1 MGRRSITHQGGQWS
15 GKTVNILGGLAT
27 LCNEETPTATDSCIT
42 TVTAQSMP
50 HLKGG
55 ALRDFESFIYPDF
68 KRAIKKY
75 HRTDHQFTFNSGS
88 ILEFKAF
95 ENEMTARGSKRKR
108 LFVNEANS
116 FPWLVFFQLNSRSEQ
131 TIIDYNPS
139 TRFWAHEKFNN
150 QNGNKMFISDHRNNP
165 FLSVEKH
172 KEIESNPDYELW
184 KVYARG
190 LTGNITG
197 VIFPNWEMIDD
208 GDFPMSDEYI
218 YSVDFGYTVDP
229 TCVIKSC
236 KIGNTLFVKEL
247 CYKTGMN
254 EYDIIAILRANG
266 YTNDQPL
273 YCDHDPDMIRQIRN
287 AGVQYA
293 FPARKGPGSINS
305 GINLLKKMNVK
316 YTNSS
321 WNLHRDRS
329 LYVWEKDKLT
339 GDLINIPVGYA
350 NHAFDAIRYGIY
362 TRYLRQAA

>member
-1 MGRRSITHQGGQWS
+1 
-15 GKTVNILGGLAT
+15 
-27 LCNEETPTATDSCIT
+27 
-42 TVTAQSMP
+42 
-50 HLKGG
+50 
-55 ALRDFESFIYPDF
+55 
-68 KRAIKKY
+68 
-75 HRTDHQFTFNSGS
+75 
-88 ILEFKAF
+88 
-95 ENEMTARGSKRKR
+95 MTARGSKRKR